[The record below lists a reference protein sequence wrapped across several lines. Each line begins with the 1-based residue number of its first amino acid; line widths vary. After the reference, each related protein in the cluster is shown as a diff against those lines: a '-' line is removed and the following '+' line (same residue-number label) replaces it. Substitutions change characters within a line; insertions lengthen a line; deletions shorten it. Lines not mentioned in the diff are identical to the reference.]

1 MNGGRLGA
9 RRRAACGR
17 DELRRGTL
25 AARKEGNIILAVI
38 TVFNAAVTTSV
49 DGSRSIFD
57 GFTSMPTCQRVA
69 TLIIVTGLG
78 FLCQAI

>member
-1 MNGGRLGA
+1 MAGMNSAVGPWPQG
-9 RRRAACGR
+9 
-17 DELRRGTL
+17 
-25 AARKEGNIILAVI
+25 RKEGNIILAVI